1 MKSII
6 NDNDRRLV
14 KHNDFNRENQIQDL
28 NIDNFCKYLISDFS
42 CFDASNAIKLLLDC
56 LDNDFENRLKY
67 SSFSNFLYRAKD
79 IERDHA
85 IMNIETMYKYLLKE
99 NELCEELENDKR
111 DSLKKIVYKLWDHI
125 LLATNQYIQ
134 LKNKDEELDNNF
146 RKNFTKEKDK
156 ISKKIE
162 QSSHS
167 LTNQLISIVGI
178 FTAMAFLV
186 LGGLDSLS
194 SIFKNIS
201 NNISILKVSFI
212 CLLWGLFIFN
222 TIYLFVY
229 LVGRL
234 IEKDNRKE
242 DRYSS
247 RIPTLLKVN
256 IESEKLISKDILQ
269 KHLILFFGN
278 AILLVVL
285 TLIGWLY
292 FIKNDFCC
300 WYSYLHSV
308 FGGFTPFIYP
318 LILVICLCITVF
330 LLKYKIKISKRKKN

>member
-1 MKSII
+1 MSGII
-6 NDNDRRLV
+6 NDNERKLV

-28 NIDNFCKYLISDFS
+28 NISIFCKYLISDFS

-79 IERDHA
+79 TERDHA
-85 IMNIETMYKYLLKE
+85 IMNIETMYKYLLKDD
-99 NELCEELENDKR
+99 ELCEEIKNDER
-111 DSLKKIVYKLWDHI
+111 DTLKKIVYKLWDHI

-134 LKNKDEELDNNF
+134 LKNKDEELDSNF
-146 RKNFTKEKDK
+146 QKNFTKEKDK
-156 ISKKIE
+156 ISIKIE

-194 SIFKNIS
+194 SIFENIS
-201 NNISILKVSFI
+201 NNISTLKVSFI

-234 IEKDNRKE
+234 IEKDNKKE
-242 DRYSS
+242 DRYNS
-247 RIPTLLKVN
+247 RISNLLGMN
-256 IESEKLISKDILQ
+256 IKSEKLNSKDILQ

-292 FIKNDFCC
+292 FIKNDFCG